1 MHCQWDILYLLY
13 KELTMEIKEIKQ
25 TLLEASEGKILTNG
39 TSYGKVV
46 ALGVGDK
53 AENWYEIDLEEYEK
67 ILEEETPV
75 EAE

>member
-1 MHCQWDILYLLY
+1 
-13 KELTMEIKEIKQ
+13 MEIKEIKQ

-46 ALGVGDK
+46 ALGMGDK
-53 AENWYEIDLEEYEK
+53 ADNWYEIDLEEYEK

>member
-1 MHCQWDILYLLY
+1 
-13 KELTMEIKEIKQ
+13 MEIKEIKQ

-53 AENWYEIDLEEYEK
+53 ADNWYEIDLEEYEK
-67 ILEEETPV
+67 LFEEAPEG
-75 EAE
+75 EI

>member
-1 MHCQWDILYLLY
+1 
-13 KELTMEIKEIKQ
+13 MEIKEIKQ

-53 AENWYEIDLEEYEK
+53 AENWYEIDLAEYEK
-67 ILEEETPV
+67 TLEEETPA

>member
-1 MHCQWDILYLLY
+1 
-13 KELTMEIKEIKQ
+13 MEIKEIKQ

-53 AENWYEIDLEEYEK
+53 AENWYEIPIEEYEK
-67 ILEEETPV
+67 LFESQTEEQM
-75 EAE
+75 

>member
-1 MHCQWDILYLLY
+1 
-13 KELTMEIKEIKQ
+13 MEIKEIKQ
-25 TLLEASEGKILTNG
+25 TLIEASEGKILTNG

>member
-1 MHCQWDILYLLY
+1 
-13 KELTMEIKEIKQ
+13 MEIKEIKQ
-25 TLLEASEGKILTNG
+25 TLFEASEGKILTNG

-67 ILEEETPV
+67 ILEEETPA

>member
-1 MHCQWDILYLLY
+1 
-13 KELTMEIKEIKQ
+13 MEIKEIKQ

-46 ALGVGDK
+46 ALGMGDK

-67 ILEEETPV
+67 LFEEAPEG
-75 EAE
+75 EI

>member
-1 MHCQWDILYLLY
+1 
-13 KELTMEIKEIKQ
+13 MEIKEIKQ

>member
-1 MHCQWDILYLLY
+1 
-13 KELTMEIKEIKQ
+13 MEIKEIKQ

-39 TSYGKVV
+39 TAYGKVV
-46 ALGVGDK
+46 ALGAGDK